1 MYIEKSGDISIYP
14 IFNIYFVK
22 KKENSREMHLYN
34 KKNRRIGGKLLS
46 LDYLCALFLH
56 LYALNL

>member
-22 KKENSREMHLYN
+22 KKKTVERCICTIT
-34 KKNRRIGGKLLS
+34 NRRIGGKLLS
-46 LDYLCALFLH
+46 LDYFALFLH